1 MPDHSASPAIDILS
15 MSYLEYRDFVARV
28 INEVNDSIVALTN
41 PVSVVVS
48 SELLRIVG
56 PGVRPKPCD
65 LFDDSATILLRADGF
80 EFLGC
85 RGLYEKAI
93 SGHAASDRSRTSRTR
108 YSSHPEVP

>member
-48 SELLRIVG
+48 SELLGIVG
-56 PGVRPKPCD
+56 PGVRPKPCH
-65 LFDDSATILLRADGF
+65 LFNDSATIFLRADDF
-80 EFLGC
+80 DFRGC
-85 RGLYEKAI
+85 RGIFRKPI
-93 SGHAASDRSRTSRTR
+93 SGHAASARIPR
-108 YSSHPEVP
+108 